1 MWAFKLAK
9 HSSICRPRND
19 ITQGE
24 VPKSLFSTQ
33 QLYIKLQ
40 DLIYND
46 PIASFL
52 LS

>member
-9 HSSICRPRND
+9 HGSICRPRND
-19 ITQGE
+19 ITQGD

-33 QLYIKLQ
+33 QLYVKLE

-46 PIASFL
+46 PIVSFI